1 MNLINTIKKIFGS
14 IIYDDMIIHE
24 GIKVLHIT
32 DTPTTGY
39 GAIIKLIN
47 KVAPDYIIHTGDLAD
62 NIKLEI
68 YPEKIDLYKKKVK
81 NFLLT
86 LDRMDC
92 KSYIVIGNHDDP
104 SFINELLASVEVV
117 EAFKQINICNKNF
130 LITHKLEDIISEDAL
145 IESSDYILH
154 GHSFYDEKFN
164 DHTKV
169 LNGLEGIYL
178 IYPEEEKIYYIDYPV
193 GTNDSRMQRFGTG
206 L

>member
-14 IIYDDMIIHE
+14 IIYDNMIIHE

-68 YPEKIDLYKKKVK
+68 YPEKIDLYKRKVK

-86 LDRMDC
+86 LEHMDC

-104 SFINELLASVEVV
+104 SFINELLASVEIV
-117 EAFKQINICNKNF
+117 EPFKQINICNKNF
-130 LITHKLEDIISEDAL
+130 LITHKLEDIMTEEVL

-164 DHTKV
+164 EHTMV

-178 IYPEEEKIYYIDYPV
+178 IYPEEEKIYHIDYPI
-193 GTNDSRMQRFGTG
+193 GTNDSRMQRYGTG
-206 L
+206 I

>member
-14 IIYDDMIIHE
+14 IIYDDIIIHE
-24 GIKVLHIT
+24 GVKVLHIT

-39 GAIIKLIN
+39 GAIINLIN

-86 LDRMDC
+86 LDHMDC
-92 KSYIVIGNHDDP
+92 ESYIVIGNHDDP
-104 SFINELLASVEVV
+104 GFINELLASVEIV

>member
-24 GIKVLHIT
+24 GVKVLHIT

-39 GAIIKLIN
+39 GAIINLIN

-86 LDRMDC
+86 LDHMDC
-92 KSYIVIGNHDDP
+92 ESYIVIGNHDDP
-104 SFINELLASVEVV
+104 SFINELLASVEIV

>member
-1 MNLINTIKKIFGS
+1 MNIIKVIKKIFGS
-14 IIYDDMIIHE
+14 IIYDNMIIHE
-24 GIKVLHIT
+24 GVKILHIT

-39 GAIIKLIN
+39 GAITSLIN

-81 NFLLT
+81 KFLET
-86 LDRMDC
+86 LESIDC
-92 KSYIVIGNHDDP
+92 KSYIVIGNHDD
-104 SFINELLASVEVV
+104 SRFINELLDSVQIV
-117 EAFKQINICNKNF
+117 EPFKQIKICNKNF
-130 LITHKLEDIISEDAL
+130 LITHKLEDIMDENLL

-178 IYPEEEKIYYIDYPV
+178 IYPELEKIYHIDYPV

-206 L
+206 I

>member
-1 MNLINTIKKIFGS
+1 MNIKNLIKKIFGS
-14 IIYDDMIIHE
+14 IIYDDGIIHE
-24 GIKVLHIT
+24 GVKVLHIT

-47 KVAPDYIIHTGDLAD
+47 KVSPDYIIHTGDLAD

-81 NFLLT
+81 SFLLT
-86 LDRMDC
+86 LESIDS

-104 SFINELLASVEVV
+104 NFINELLESTQIVEP
-117 EAFKQINICNKNF
+117 FKQINICNKNF
-130 LITHKLEDIISEDAL
+130 LMTHKLEDIMSEKEL
-145 IESSDYILH
+145 IDSSDYILH

-164 DHTKV
+164 DHTSI
-169 LNGLEGIYL
+169 LNGLKGIYL
-178 IYPEEEKIYYIDYPV
+178 IYPEKDKIYHIDYPI

>member
-1 MNLINTIKKIFGS
+1 MNLVNTIKKIFGS
-14 IIYDDMIIHE
+14 IIYDNMIIHE

-32 DTPTTGY
+32 DTPTTCY
-39 GAIIKLIN
+39 RAIIKLIN
-47 KVAPDYIIHTGDLAD
+47 KVMPDYIIHTGDIAD

-68 YPEKIDLYKKKVK
+68 YPEKIDLYKRKVK

-86 LDRMDC
+86 LDSMDC
-92 KSYIVIGNHDDP
+92 KSYIVIGNHDDT
-104 SFINELLASVEVV
+104 SFINELLASVQIV
-117 EAFKQINICNKNF
+117 EPFKQINICDKNF
-130 LITHKLEDIISEDAL
+130 LITHKLEDIMKEDLL

-164 DHTKV
+164 NHTKV

-178 IYPEEEKIYYIDYPV
+178 IYPEKEKIKYIDYPV